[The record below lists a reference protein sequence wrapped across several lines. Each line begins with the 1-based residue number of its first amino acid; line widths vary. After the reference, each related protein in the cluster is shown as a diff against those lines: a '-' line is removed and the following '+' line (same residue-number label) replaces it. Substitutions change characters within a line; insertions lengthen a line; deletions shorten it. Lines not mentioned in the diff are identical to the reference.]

1 MALEAFLV
9 NPVRGRKRKISG
21 ARKRKGGGLPSGLL
35 SRMIRTYGIKRGMK
49 EAWKAYRSGARNPR
63 TLPRAYQT
71 RVTHRPVTYGTGRG
85 VWKRSPLATGS
96 RLENP
101 FGEEV
106 MIVGNPRK
114 GVRRR
119 RKVRH
124 NEPSRK
130 RVYHRHYSM
139 RHNEPARMRHNEPA
153 RRRVVHRK
161 RHYRRNPAS
170 TGLAISA
177 RRPMSLLMPAA
188 IGAGGYF
195 AADYIPIAIGQSASP
210 ITRLGI
216 KAAIAIGGGMVL
228 GKFLG
233 AKSAAAFSLGVGINV
248 LNDVLKTYVFQTA
261 VSAAGLGAFVRPRLT
276 GMGAMTPY
284 RVNPTYP
291 S

>member
-9 NPVRGRKRKISG
+9 NPVRKRRRKISG

-49 EAWKAYRSGARNPR
+49 EAWKAHRSGRKNP
-63 TLPRAYQT
+63 L
-71 RVTHRPVTYGTGRG
+71 
-85 VWKRSPLATGS
+85 
-96 RLENP
+96 
-101 FGEEV
+101 GEAV
-106 MIVGNPRK
+106 MVVGNPRRRRK
-114 GVRRR
+114 RVRRNKIRKEVKLTMATRRR
-119 RKVRH
+119 R
-124 NEPSRK
+124 
-130 RVYHRHYSM
+130 
-139 RHNEPARMRHNEPA
+139 
-153 RRRVVHRK
+153 RRRVKRNDPGRRKVHHRRRYSLLGNVPRRRTYRRRVRRHNVVRHRR

-216 KAAIAIGGGMVL
+216 KVGIAIGGGML
-228 GKFLG
+228 LSRFLG
-233 AKSAAAFSLGVGINV
+233 AKNATAFSLGVGINV
-248 LNDVLKTYVFQTA
+248 LNDVLKTYVFTTA
-261 VSAAGLGAFVRPRLT
+261 AATTAGLGAFTRPRLGG

-284 RVNPTYP
+284 RMNPTYP